1 MSLADPLLCLLVLVT
16 FCTIPR
22 EPWRKVKVSK
32 DFDEVRRKGPGVL
45 SPVIY
50 AAREKNIYKVSS
62 KELVNEIKAKHPGKE
77 VYYFKDFDEIANF
90 VSNNAEAGDLVITM
104 GAGDIYK
111 VADIM
116 LERDWKK
123 R

>member
-1 MSLADPLLCLLVLVT
+1 
-16 FCTIPR
+16 
-22 EPWRKVKVSK
+22 
-32 DFDEVRRKGPGVL
+32 
-45 SPVIY
+45 
-50 AAREKNIYKVSS
+50 
-62 KELVNEIKAKHPGKE
+62 
-77 VYYFKDFDEIANF
+77 